1 MLVLLAVC
9 AFVAMIMYKL
19 VGLQL
24 YWILAMVAVAYL
36 YWSSGG
42 ERIKKQTKSSDAI
55 VEFMRHDA
63 QLVSLLD
70 QVAFLKKR
78 DQWTWTQL
86 NDNVYRYIG
95 LYLECFTSEAND
107 SFSKMVDLRREI
119 LNMLSYITISGIDVP
134 EKTIVGFG
142 ECTWKYVQVI
152 IVKYD
157 LPYTYPVAA
166 NTADPRDIY

>member
-24 YWILAMVAVAYL
+24 YWILSMAAVAYL
-36 YWSSGG
+36 YWSHGG
-42 ERIKKQTKSSDAI
+42 ERVKKQTKSSDAI
-55 VEFMRHDA
+55 VEFMRHDT
-63 QLVSLLD
+63 QLVSLID

-78 DQWTWTQL
+78 DKWTWTSL
-86 NDNVYRYIG
+86 SDDIYRFIG
-95 LYLECFTSEAND
+95 LYLECFTKSAD
-107 SFSKMVDLRREI
+107 SFQKMIDLRREI
-119 LNMLSYITISGIDVP
+119 LNKLSYITISGIDIP
-134 EKTIVGFG
+134 EVTIIGFG
-142 ECTWKYVQVI
+142 ECTWKYVQII

-166 NTADPRDIY
+166 NTADPRDLH